1 MISKQVKSGDIIELM
16 LFKKRDHLVG
26 LDIGSSLIK
35 VAEIRET
42 AKGPELKKFG
52 ITRIDPGA
60 IVDGVIEDVEGVANS
75 IRTLFKTHKIK
86 EKNVAIS
93 TGGYSVVIKTIS
105 LPTVSEK
112 VLQDSIRFEAEQY
125 IPYDIEDVNID
136 FQILGTST
144 FSPNQMNVLLV
155 AVKKDLVA
163 SYMDLTR
170 RAGLN
175 PCIIDVDT
183 FALQNIHGTVSDDT
197 SEDVVMLVDAG
208 HSKTSLNIVRGDISL
223 MMRENSF
230 GTAQILNG
238 IIRTTGCSPAE
249 AEAMASGQK
258 AMGAANEE
266 ASEICS
272 EGIEKWCSEIAG
284 VVNTFQS
291 KSNEGNVDQL
301 VLCGGGT
308 FVRGFAKALATGIQV
323 DVSLFNPFSGLIVNH
338 KLFPGKALNQMA
350 SLAPIAL
357 GLALRK
363 VDDK

>member
-1 MISKQVKSGDIIELM
+1 M
-16 LFKKRDHLVG
+16 LFRKRDHLVG
-26 LDIGSSLIK
+26 LDIGSSLVK

-42 AKGPELKKFG
+42 AKGPVLKKFG

-60 IVDGVIEDVEGVANS
+60 IVEGVIQDVEGVADA
-75 IRTLFKTHKIK
+75 IRSLFRTHRIK

-144 FSPNQMNVLLV
+144 FSPDQMNVLLV

-163 SYMDLTR
+163 SYMELTR
-170 RAGLN
+170 RSGLN

-183 FALQNIHGTVSDDT
+183 FALQNIHETVDT
-197 SEDVVMLVDAG
+197 GGPEDVVMLVDVG
-208 HSKTSLNIVRGDISL
+208 YSKTSLNILKGNVSL
-223 MMRENSF
+223 MMREGSF
-230 GTAQILNG
+230 GTAQI
-238 IIRTTGCSPAE
+238 IEEIMAATGCTHGAAE
-249 AEAMASGQK
+249 AVASGQNK
-258 AMGAANEE
+258 NGEREDELAA
-266 ASEICS
+266 ICS
-272 EGIEKWCSEIAG
+272 GGIERWCDEING
-284 VVNTFQS
+284 VVNAFQS
-291 KSNEGNVDQL
+291 KSSEGNIDRI

-308 FVRGFAKALATGIQV
+308 FIRGFSEALANEIPTDI
-323 DVSLFNPFSGLIVNH
+323 SMLNPFSGLIINGDM
-338 KLFPGKALNQMA
+338 FPGKLVHQMA
-350 SLAPIAL
+350 PLAPIAL

>member
-1 MISKQVKSGDIIELM
+1 M
-16 LFKKRDHLVG
+16 G
-26 LDIGSSLIK
+26 LDIGSSLVK

-42 AKGPELKKFG
+42 AKGPVLKKFG
-52 ITRIDPGA
+52 ITRTDPGA

-105 LPTVSEK
+105 LPTLSEK

-136 FQILGTST
+136 FQILGPST
-144 FSPNQMNVLLV
+144 FSPDQMNVLLV

-183 FALQNIHGTVSDDT
+183 FALQNIHGAVSNDT

-208 HSKTSLNIVRGDISL
+208 HSKTSLNILRGETSL

-238 IIRTTGCSPAE
+238 IIEATGCTPAE

-258 AMGAANEE
+258 TIGAANQEVRE
-266 ASEICS
+266 LCS
-272 EGIEKWCSEIAG
+272 EGVEKWCSEIAG

-291 KSNEGNVDQL
+291 KSNDGNVDRL

-308 FVRGFAKALATGIQV
+308 FIRGFAKTLASEIQV
-323 DVSLFNPFSGLIVNH
+323 DVSILNPFSGLIVNQD
-338 KLFPGKALNQMA
+338 LFPGKTLNQMA
-350 SLAPIAL
+350 PLAPIAL